1 MGVLD
6 LLIMVLVRRA
16 TPRLLVVRIA
26 TCTVV
31 NNLKLRAIILHTGDV
46 VVLHL
51 LLLLMMLLVEW
62 LLHCHVWL
70 LTRSKRP

>member
-1 MGVLD
+1 M
-6 LLIMVLVRRA
+6 
-16 TPRLLVVRIA
+16 VRIA

-31 NNLKLRAIILHTGDV
+31 NDLKLRAIILHAGDV

-62 LLHCHVWL
+62 LLRCHVWL
-70 LTRSKRP
+70 LNGSRRL